1 MVTAAPLKK
10 SRPSASSRGRRSNMP
25 RPKLNPTED
34 QRRMVK
40 TMTAMGAN
48 QEEVAMRVG
57 VRSPK
62 TLRKHFRKELDQ
74 GGSEANMTVAQALY
88 KEAKAGDVKAQMFW
102 LKCRAGWRDRPDFD
116 PGRGTPPPFIVAL
129 E

>member
-1 MVTAAPLKK
+1 
-10 SRPSASSRGRRSNMP
+10 MP
-25 RPKLNPTED
+25 RPKLNPTEE

-40 TMTAMGAN
+40 TMVAMGAK
-48 QEEVAMRVG
+48 QEDVAARIG

-88 KEAKAGDVKAQMFW
+88 VKAKAGDVKAATFW
-102 LKCRAGWRDRPDFD
+102 LKCRAGWRDNPNFERAVVA
-116 PGRGTPPPFIVAL
+116 PPPFIVAL
-129 E
+129 EKKKE

>member
-1 MVTAAPLKK
+1 
-10 SRPSASSRGRRSNMP
+10 MP

-116 PGRGTPPPFIVAL
+116 PGSASPPPFIVAL
-129 E
+129 EKRKE

>member
-1 MVTAAPLKK
+1 
-10 SRPSASSRGRRSNMP
+10 MP

-102 LKCRAGWRDRPDFD
+102 LKCRAGWRDRRDFD
-116 PGRGTPPPFIVAL
+116 PGPGSSPPFIVAL
-129 E
+129 EKKKE

>member
-1 MVTAAPLKK
+1 
-10 SRPSASSRGRRSNMP
+10 MP

-57 VRSPK
+57 VRSAK

-88 KEAKAGDVKAQMFW
+88 NEAKAGDVKAQMFW
-102 LKCRAGWRDRPDFD
+102 LKCRAGWRDRRDFD
-116 PGRGTPPPFIVAL
+116 PGLGTSPPFIVAL
-129 E
+129 EKKKE